1 MDSLIKN
8 NVTNSLHPYLIGK
21 SPIPKINIQEINDLQ
36 NMYFHVGFDQCTRR
50 PDVFRK
56 SLPKWFAHW
65 EKQNIR
71 IAYQFIKSCNKI
83 HIYNLQICHLQLWRL
98 LDSLFLSH
106 WKQRSDV
113 LIMQI
118 HFLNSFVCR
127 NAVDQ

>member
-8 NVTNSLHPYLIGK
+8 NVTNSLHPYLIRK
-21 SPIPKINIQEINDLQ
+21 SPIPKINIQEISDLQ

-50 PDVFRK
+50 LDVFRK

-71 IAYQFIKSCNKI
+71 IVYQFIKKGAIKYISTTYRFVIFNYDDFLTSCFFLTENKE
-83 HIYNLQICHLQLWRL
+83 
-98 LDSLFLSH
+98 
-106 WKQRSDV
+106 V
-113 LIMQI
+113 LVMQI
-118 HFLNSFVCR
+118 NFLNSIVCR